1 MPPYELEIA
10 ISLNVFAAVSA
21 VLLHLHKREGNISLP
36 LHDDGC
42 PDKNVDPFEIITPE
56 DHLDGYP
63 IQEERFWAQMRSRK
77 IILSAVAFLLVLLHA
92 FRLAFE
98 LGFGADHT
106 FVHAWSLSFSLYLF
120 LIATLSIRR
129 QSATLHTESVW
140 HLTTLSFVGS
150 LLSGISLFLPASSD
164 TQEVRSPFPITVLFL
179 LFATFLVAINTPCG
193 PDLHFPPS
201 AIYSGKIVEGITK
214 QEQHNVSGVYGASPW
229 STLFFSYST
238 KVVMLGNSTTSA
250 QASRLEIGD
259 LPILTASMRATN
271 NYESMRRVMSSGL
284 ISASWGPRVGSG
296 LHLASQVVRVN
307 SALIVALLIFA
318 VIDAAVYYLPPFF
331 MRQVLQYLEA
341 DPDRER
347 VHWGVFWVTC
357 LLGSDFLVFIG
368 QLWSVCT
375 ATLQPRIRTQLNTV
389 LFDKTLRK
397 KDAVSSSTPENSDS
411 NAEESAMRS
420 KAQVMTL
427 MTTDVDR
434 VASLADHIFTFVD
447 APIEI
452 AIATAFLYNLLG
464 VSCLFGFG
472 AVLLFLP
479 LNHFA
484 GTSVSKYQS
493 NLMKSRDERMG
504 LMNEVLGAIRM
515 LKYMGWE
522 PSFMERIMKIRL
534 DELKYQRLSF
544 ILQTLLTGLWA
555 LMPILVTLVSFY
567 HFAVVRGET
576 LTPSIAFT
584 SVLFNALRFALSS
597 IPQTIITF
605 LQSLVS
611 LKRIEKYLF
620 DTSEVD
626 LGVASAV
633 ARDIAFHGCDVT
645 WPQQEKASDL
655 NFSTTINIFK
665 LLNLS
670 LKFPRH
676 ELSLV
681 CGKLGSGKTLLGEAD
696 ILRGRIVFSRS
707 PVNALAPSLVPIKEE
722 DWIVEGFVAYV
733 PQIAWLQNASI
744 RENILFNLPYVAARY
759 KRTLEVCALV
769 SDLRI
774 LEDGDES
781 EIGERGVNLSGGQKA
796 RVSLARAVYSRASV
810 LLLDDVL
817 SAVDAHTARHL
828 YHSCLKGVLMAG
840 RTVILVSHHVQLCVP
855 GAGYV
860 VALDNGQVKFQGSGM
875 DFERSEAM
883 RGLVH
888 SSAAQM
894 QAVNEEHT
902 VESIVQQTLDDTSI
916 TARPTSEVG
925 RKPPRRL
932 IQDEGRAIGRVALP
946 VWKMYIHAGGYIGY
960 WIVFVSVFVAA
971 ALVPVLENGWLS
983 YWSRDGGS
991 NESIFYISV
1000 YAAASLLF
1008 TLVRL
1013 FVLFHGSIHAS
1024 TILYQNLL
1032 ETVLFAP
1039 VRFHDTVSRG
1049 RVLNRFGKD
1058 FEGIDSILPINFAR
1072 TTIFFLSSTMA
1083 ILIMSVIGG
1092 LPFVVGVCFLSFF
1105 YYQSMQSA
1113 SVLLLCLISPSSS
1126 VAKAS
1131 VYRPHFIGIW
1141 SSRLVVSPEFR
1152 LKLIFFQTRSPL
1164 YTMYSETIAGVTVIR
1179 AFGASSKFLRDMLRA
1194 VDTNCNPAYWVWG
1207 VNRWLSIRM
1216 ACMSS
1221 ITAAFLALL
1230 AVYNRNI
1237 PAALAGV
1244 ALAFSN
1250 TVCRRKCQEILLT
1263 IREFVSLEQA
1273 MVGLERVKE
1282 YSDLKRE
1289 PAEIIEPR
1297 PDPSWPL
1304 YGSIRCENLDVRYAP
1319 DLPNV
1324 LHDLNLEIK
1333 PGEKIGILGRTGS
1346 GKSTLALAFFRF
1358 VEAHRGRILID
1369 GLDISK
1375 LGLTDLRSRLTI
1387 IPQDPTILSGTIR
1400 TTLDVFGEYQ
1410 DSAIF
1415 EALRRVH
1422 LLPSVD
1428 TSEGLDNVNPNLFRN
1443 LESPVSEGGD
1453 NFSTGEKQLFCMAR
1467 AILKRSKILLMDE
1480 FCSVDYATDELIS
1493 KTIREEFEG
1502 STVLCIAHRLRTVIG
1517 YDRVML
1523 LDQGKIVEFDRP
1535 SVLLSNT
1542 SSKFYALCEATGNQE
1557 FETLKRMAQI
1567 EN

>member
-21 VLLHLHKREGNISLP
+21 VLLHLHKREGKIFLP

-42 PDKNVDPFEIITPE
+42 PDKNVDPFEIITAE

-63 IQEERFWAQMRSRK
+63 IQEERFWAQMRRRK

-98 LGFGADHT
+98 LGFGAEHT

-120 LIATLSIRR
+120 LIATLSIQR
-129 QSATLHTESVW
+129 QSVTLHTESVW
-140 HLTTLSFVGS
+140 HLTTLSFVAS
-150 LLSGISLFLPASSD
+150 LLSGISLVLPASSD
-164 TQEVRSPFPITVLFL
+164 TQEVRSLFPITALFL
-179 LFATFLVAINTPCG
+179 LFATFLVAMNTPCG

-201 AIYSGKIVEGITK
+201 AIYSGKIVEDITN

-238 KVVMLGNSTTSA
+238 KVVMLGNTTSA
-250 QASRLEIGD
+250 QARLEIGD

-271 NYESMRRVMSSGL
+271 NYESMRRVLSSEL
-284 ISASWGPRVGSG
+284 IPAFWKPHVGSG
-296 LHLASQVVRVN
+296 LHLASQVVKVN
-307 SALIVALLIFA
+307 SALIIALLIFA

-341 DPDRER
+341 DPGRER
-347 VHWGVFWVTC
+347 VRWGVFWVTC

-368 QLWSVCT
+368 ALKLWSVCT

-397 KDAVSSSTPENSDS
+397 KDAVSSSTPEKSDS
-411 NAEESAMRS
+411 NAEESATRS

-434 VASLADHIFTFVD
+434 VASLADHIFSFVD

-452 AIATAFLYNLLG
+452 AIATAFLYNMLG
-464 VSCLFGFG
+464 VSCLFGLG

-484 GTSVSKYQS
+484 GKSVSKYQS

-522 PSFMERIMKIRL
+522 RSFMERIMKIRL

-567 HFAVVRGET
+567 HFAVIRGET

-626 LGVASAV
+626 LTVASAV

-645 WPQQEKASDL
+645 WPQQEKASDS
-655 NFSTTINIFK
+655 NSSTRINTFK
-665 LLNLS
+665 LLDLS
-670 LKFPRH
+670 LKFPRN

-681 CGKLGSGKTLLGEAD
+681 CGKLALLGEAD

-707 PVNALAPSLVPIKEE
+707 PVNALALGSGSINEE
-722 DWIVEGFVAYV
+722 DWIVEGLVAYV
-733 PQIAWLQNASI
+733 PQTAWLQNASI
-744 RENILFNLPYVAARY
+744 KENILFNLPYVAARY

-828 YHSCLKGVLMAG
+828 YHSCLKGVLMEG

-860 VALDNGQVKFQGSGM
+860 VALDNGQVQFQGSGM

-888 SSAAQM
+888 SSAAEM
-894 QAVNEEHT
+894 QAVKEEHT

-916 TARPTSEVG
+916 TAPPTSEVG
-925 RKPPRRL
+925 RKPPRKFVE
-932 IQDEGRAIGRVALP
+932 DEGRAIGRVALP
-946 VWKMYIHAGGYIGY
+946 VWKTYIHAGGYIWY
-960 WIVFVSVFVAA
+960 WIGFVLVFVAA

-991 NESIFYISV
+991 NKAIFYISV

-1131 VYRPHFIGIW
+1131 SDKLQIRWCELFLIIQY
-1141 SSRLVVSPEFR
+1141 SRNFDGND
-1152 LKLIFFQTRSPL
+1152 FFQTRSPL

-1221 ITAAFLALL
+1221 ITTAFLALL

-1250 TVCRRKCQEILLT
+1250 TITNDLVSL

-1282 YSDLKRE
+1282 YSDLERE

-1304 YGSIRCENLDVRYAP
+1304 NGSIRCENLDVRYAP

-1324 LHDLNLEIK
+1324 LHHLNFEIK

-1369 GLDISK
+1369 GRDISK

-1400 TTLDVFGEYQ
+1400 TTLDVFGEYP
-1410 DSAIF
+1410 DSVIF

-1422 LLPSVD
+1422 LLQSED
-1428 TSEGLDNVNPNLFRN
+1428 TEGVDNVNPNLFRN
-1443 LESPVSEGGD
+1443 LESPVSEGGE
-1453 NFSTGEKQLFCMAR
+1453 NFSTGEKQLLCMAR

-1493 KTIREEFEG
+1493 KTIRDEFED

-1535 SVLLSNT
+1535 SVLLSDT
-1542 SSKFYALCEATGNQE
+1542 SSKFYALCQATGNQE
-1557 FETLKRMAQI
+1557 FETLKRMAEI
-1567 EN
+1567 VEN